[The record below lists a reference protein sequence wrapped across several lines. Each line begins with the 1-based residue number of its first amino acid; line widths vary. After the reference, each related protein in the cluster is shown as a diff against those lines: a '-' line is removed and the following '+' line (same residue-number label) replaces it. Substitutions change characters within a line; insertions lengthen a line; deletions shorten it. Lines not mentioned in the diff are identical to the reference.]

1 MAIESHLAALERKH
15 GALEQEISE
24 AMASPA
30 TDNILIT
37 RLKRQK
43 LQLKEQIEKVRS
55 QITRH

>member
-24 AMASPA
+24 ALASPA